1 MKIMFAGASGVG
13 KTTLAKEVPGM
24 IKFDVTEY
32 PPVLDF
38 ISGSVSD
45 LIPKTKDMSHKEMLE
60 RDSKDLLLEDFQVM
74 NLRNK
79 MFRDRDRFV
88 TDRSY
93 LDLAAYFYYKQ
104 AKNVPKCEMEHFF
117 ETCKMLLNQ
126 QCTHLILLDF
136 TTAMIKE
143 WVTEDNNNKRIEN
156 NYFQFL
162 ISSIMD
168 NMLNIWGFIP
178 VEEINLLYRGWFK
191 RQPLEYG
198 ATKGTIK
205 SCYGETKVIQIREAN
220 IDIRKEIIQDF
231 INE

>member
-24 IKFDVTEY
+24 IKFDVSEY

-60 RDSKDLLLEDFQVM
+60 RDSKDLLMEDFQVM

-104 AKNVPKCEMEHFF
+104 AKNGTLFRN
-117 ETCKMLLNQ
+117 LQ
-126 QCTHLILLDF
+126 D
-136 TTAMIKE
+136 
-143 WVTEDNNNKRIEN
+143 VTQSTM
-156 NYFQFL
+156 Y
-162 ISSIMD
+162 SSYPIR
-168 NMLNIWGFIP
+168 
-178 VEEINLLYRGWFK
+178 LYYCHGK
-191 RQPLEYG
+191 GMGYG
-198 ATKGTIK
+198 
-205 SCYGETKVIQIREAN
+205 R
-220 IDIRKEIIQDF
+220 
-231 INE
+231 

>member
-136 TTAMIKE
+136 TTAMVKE
-143 WVTEDNNNKRIEN
+143 WVMEDNGKRIEN

-168 NMLNIWGFIP
+168 NVLNLWGFIS
-178 VEEINLLYRGWFK
+178 VEEINVLYRGWFK

-220 IDIRKEIIQDF
+220 IDIRKEIIQSF

>member
-60 RDSKDLLLEDFQVM
+60 RDSKDLLMEDFQVM

-136 TTAMIKE
+136 TTAMVKE
-143 WVTEDNNNKRIEN
+143 WVMEDNGKRIEN

-168 NMLNIWGFIP
+168 NMLNIWGFLP
-178 VEEINLLYRGWFK
+178 VEEVNVLYRGLFK
-191 RQPLEYG
+191 RQLLEYG

-220 IDIRKEIIQDF
+220 IDIRKEIIQGF

>member
-1 MKIMFAGASGVG
+1 MKVMFAGASGVG

-24 IKFDVTEY
+24 VKFDVSEY
-32 PPVLDF
+32 PPELEF

-79 MFRDRDRFV
+79 LFRDRDRFV

-136 TTAMIKE
+136 TTAMVKE
-143 WVTEDNNNKRIEN
+143 WVMEDNGKRIEN

-168 NMLNIWGFIP
+168 NVLNLWGFLP
-178 VEEINLLYRGWFK
+178 N
-191 RQPLEYG
+191 
-198 ATKGTIK
+198 
-205 SCYGETKVIQIREAN
+205 
-220 IDIRKEIIQDF
+220 KEIQ
-231 INE
+231 

>member
-24 IKFDVTEY
+24 IKFDVSEY

-60 RDSKDLLLEDFQVM
+60 RDSKDLLMEDFQVM

-136 TTAMIKE
+136 TTAMVKE
-143 WVTEDNNNKRIEN
+143 WVMEDNGKRIEN

-178 VEEINLLYRGWFK
+178 VEEINVLYRGWFK
-191 RQPLEYG
+191 RQLLEYG

-220 IDIRKEIIQDF
+220 IDIRKEIIQSF

>member
-24 IKFDVTEY
+24 IKFDVSEY

-60 RDSKDLLLEDFQVM
+60 RDSKDLLMEDFQVM

-136 TTAMIKE
+136 TTAMVKE
-143 WVTEDNNNKRIEN
+143 WVMEDNGKRIEN

-168 NMLNIWGFIP
+168 NVLNLWGFLP
-178 VEEINLLYRGWFK
+178 TKEISSIYKTIFK
-191 RQPLEYG
+191 NQLLEYG
-198 ATKGTIK
+198 ATEGVIK
-205 SCYGETKVIQIREAN
+205 SLYGETKVLCIREAN
-220 IDIRKEIIQDF
+220 LDIRKKLIIDF
-231 INE
+231 LHE